1 MKSATS
7 ESEKLVIIGNGLA
20 AMQLLKE
27 LDFQS
32 QYQVCVLSAESVPH
46 YNRIMLSS
54 LLADEV
60 NLTSITPCN
69 DQWYQERNI
78 QVHLNHKVQTINY
91 QQQTLSCENGAE
103 FHYDKLVF
111 ATGSQTYIPNIPGT
125 FIDEIPDGV
134 IGFRELF
141 DVEYMRKIAAQHQN
155 AVVVGAGL
163 LGIEAAVGL
172 INQGMKVTLLHRR
185 DTVMNR
191 QIDHTAS
198 ELLKKEL
205 LQRGIQIIT
214 GNEPVKIHKNT
225 INQQIAQVCAVE
237 LDNGDKHPAD
247 LVVFAT
253 GIVPCVQLAQDSGL
267 LVKKGI
273 VVDQHMQTNQANV
286 YALGECCEFNGTTY
300 GLVAPI
306 WNQAKVLA
314 ANLKGENARYQEAEF
329 ATKLKVSGVD
339 VHSMGYINP
348 EQIISGCEVIELQD
362 FDAAVYKKILIS
374 NHKVVG
380 AVLYGDVADS
390 QWYFEL
396 LQDQQDISALR
407 DGLIFGRAFCSPLC

>member
-1 MKSATS
+1 MKAATS

-27 LDFQS
+27 LDFQN
-32 QYQVCVLSAESVPH
+32 QYQICVLSAELVPH

-60 NLTSITPCN
+60 NLASITPCN

-91 QQQTLSCENGAE
+91 QQQILSCENGAE

-141 DVEYMRKIAAQHQN
+141 DVEYMRKIAARHQN
-155 AVVVGAGL
+155 AIVVGAGL

-205 LQRGIQIIT
+205 VQRGIQIIT

-225 INQQIAQVCAVE
+225 INQQVAQVCAVE

-267 LVKKGI
+267 MVKKGI

-314 ANLKGENARYQEAEF
+314 ANLKGENGHYQETEF

-348 EQIISGCEVIELQD
+348 EQITSGCEVIELQD
-362 FDAAVYKKILIS
+362 FEAAVYKKILIS

-396 LQDQQDISALR
+396 LQDQQDISPLR